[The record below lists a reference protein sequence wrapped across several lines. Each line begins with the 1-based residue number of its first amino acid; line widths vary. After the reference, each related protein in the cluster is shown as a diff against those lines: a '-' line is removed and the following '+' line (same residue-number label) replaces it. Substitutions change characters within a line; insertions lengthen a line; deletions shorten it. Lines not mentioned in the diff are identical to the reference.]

1 MSARNLP
8 RGFSTPREEH
18 GPWRKRAAVVVGG
31 LALLLI
37 ALLLAGCGPKEGDE
51 HGEGDGHGHGE
62 ETPSGA
68 SFKAGKG
75 VSITDETRKIL
86 GLELAEVDERKLE
99 REIRFTVQVFGE
111 KHHHLLDPENHAK
124 CDTHG
129 SGFLPDSLA
138 VSLAPEQ
145 RVEFPQGGDAPL
157 VGEILSVK
165 KTLTLGESE
174 VVVGIFNA
182 TTKIKAGAFIPA
194 RIAVPRNAAVA
205 VVPESALL
213 RTAEGSFVYAV
224 NGSFFYRTAV
234 RAEPPSEGWVA
245 IADGLLA
252 GDQVVTKPVETLWLI
267 ELRATKGGGH
277 SH

>member
-1 MSARNLP
+1 MSKESMA
-8 RGFSTPREEH
+8 RGFSRPREER
-18 GPWRKRAAVVVGG
+18 GPWLIRAALVVGG

-37 ALLLAGCGPKEGDE
+37 TLLLAGCAPKEG
-51 HGEGDGHGHGE
+51 EGHAEDDGHGHGE

-129 SGFLPDSLA
+129 SAFLPDALA
-138 VSLAPEQ
+138 MSLAPGQ
-145 RVEFPQGGDAPL
+145 RVEFPQGGDAAL
-157 VGEILSVK
+157 VGEILSVDK
-165 KTLTLGESE
+165 ALTLGESE

-182 TTKIKAGAFIPA
+182 TTKMKAGVFIPA
-194 RIAVPRNAAVA
+194 RIAVPRNEAVA
-205 VVPESALL
+205 VIPESALL
-213 RTAEGSFVYAV
+213 RTAEGTFVYAV

-234 RAEPPSEGWVA
+234 RAEPASGGWIA